1 MKFIKGK
8 LPFVRI
14 TALLLSVPQKL
25 RKQVLKAN
33 ISSVPGKRKTWGLLT
48 YKTHN
53 LGTSIILPSLCQS
66 HRVSLQQTTGQ
77 PGWTA
82 RFSPLGVD
90 KTGLKSSLEKKKVST
105 SACITNCWKRQMEG
119 MTGKAIISSGLPFCL
134 DSKEMNIKFH
144 HTLKCYLNMLENV
157 VLLSEI

>member
-1 MKFIKGK
+1 MNTFPLFTQIKAYRFWLVTIKVKFIKGK

-53 LGTSIILPSLCQS
+53 LGTSITLPSLCQS
-66 HRVSLQQTTGQ
+66 QRVSLQQTTSQ

-90 KTGLKSSLEKKKVST
+90 KTGLKSSLEKKSLYFSLHYKLLEKTDGGDDRESNYFFWA
-105 SACITNCWKRQMEG
+105 SFL
-119 MTGKAIISSGLPFCL
+119 SGF
-134 DSKEMNIKFH
+134 
-144 HTLKCYLNMLENV
+144 
-157 VLLSEI
+157 

>member
-1 MKFIKGK
+1 MNTFPLFTQIKAYRFWLVTIKVKFVKGK

-90 KTGLKSSLEKKKVST
+90 KTGLKSSLEKKKSLLQLALQTV
-105 SACITNCWKRQMEG
+105 
-119 MTGKAIISSGLPFCL
+119 GKDRWRG
-134 DSKEMNIKFH
+134 
-144 HTLKCYLNMLENV
+144 
-157 VLLSEI
+157 

>member
-8 LPFVRI
+8 LPFVHI
-14 TALLLSVPQKL
+14 TAVLLSVPQKL

-48 YKTHN
+48 YKTQN

-66 HRVSLQQTTGQ
+66 NRVSPFSKPPASQ
-77 PGWTA
+77 GWTA

-90 KTGLKSSLEKKKVST
+90 KTGLKSSLEKKSLYFSLHYKLLEKTDGGDDRESNYFFWA
-105 SACITNCWKRQMEG
+105 SFL
-119 MTGKAIISSGLPFCL
+119 SGF
-134 DSKEMNIKFH
+134 
-144 HTLKCYLNMLENV
+144 
-157 VLLSEI
+157 

>member
-1 MKFIKGK
+1 MNTFPLFTQIKAYRFWLVTIKVKFIKGK

-53 LGTSIILPSLCQS
+53 LGTSITLPSLCQS
-66 HRVSLQQTTGQ
+66 QRVSLQQTTGQ

-90 KTGLKSSLEKKKVST
+90 KTGLKSSLEKKKSLLQLALQTV
-105 SACITNCWKRQMEG
+105 
-119 MTGKAIISSGLPFCL
+119 GKDRWRG
-134 DSKEMNIKFH
+134 
-144 HTLKCYLNMLENV
+144 
-157 VLLSEI
+157 